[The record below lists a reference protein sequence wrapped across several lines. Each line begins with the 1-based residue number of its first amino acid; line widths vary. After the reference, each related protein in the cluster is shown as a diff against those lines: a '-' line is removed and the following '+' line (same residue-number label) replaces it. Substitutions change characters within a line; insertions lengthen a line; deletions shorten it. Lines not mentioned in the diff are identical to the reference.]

1 MTESIDTLEL
11 IPDSKLRELLDRS
24 PRTIKRWD
32 EDPES
37 GFPKPI
43 PYKGRKYR
51 RRVEV
56 EAWMRAA
63 ASGVISQTTYV
74 YKITHRESGKIYIG
88 ASCQTLEAR
97 WRNHISQSRSG
108 VNLPA
113 GSLQHAIAEHGP
125 DAFDRVVL
133 EKHKSAETAARRE
146 RELIVEHNSLAPNG
160 FNLDD
165 GAPDCRR
172 RFGARK
178 QAPSANPTAKLAPG
192 R

>member
-1 MTESIDTLEL
+1 MTESIDALEL
-11 IPDSKLRELLDRS
+11 IPDSKLRELLNRS

-63 ASGVISQTTYV
+63 ASGGISQTTYI

-88 ASCQTLEAR
+88 ASCQTLEGR
-97 WRNHISQSRSG
+97 WCNHVSQSRG
-108 VNLPA
+108 QNPA

-133 EKHKSAETAARRE
+133 EKHKSTETARQRE
-146 RELIVEHNSLAPNG
+146 RELIAEYNSLTPNG
-160 FNLDD
+160 YNMDD

-172 RFGARK
+172 RFCR
-178 QAPSANPTAKLAPG
+178 APTSQGPRTKG
-192 R
+192 G